1 MEHAMTKKILT
12 ITASREGFR
21 RAGHAFGREPVQ
33 LPEDDLTGEQIAMLK
48 AEPMLTVIESES
60 EADGEIQDT
69 DPINDRGANIDNP
82 DADDEQPNEQ
92 AETKPARKSKK

>member
-1 MEHAMTKKILT
+1 MTKKILT

-33 LPEDDLTGEQIAMLK
+33 LAEDELTGEQIAMLK
-48 AEPMLTVIESES
+48 AEPMLTVIESSIEG
-60 EADGEIQDT
+60 AGETQDT
-69 DPINDRGANIDNP
+69 DPDKDLGENIDNP
-82 DADDEQPNEQ
+82 DADDEKPNEQ

>member
-1 MEHAMTKKILT
+1 MTKKILT

-21 RAGHAFGREPVQ
+21 RAGHAFGREPVE
-33 LPEDDLTGEQIAMLK
+33 LVEDELSSEQIAMLK
-48 AEPMLTVIESES
+48 AEPVLTVIESE
-60 EADGEIQDT
+60 GEDEDQDESPDT

-82 DADDEQPNEQ
+82 DADDEQ